1 MGAAPLFSELLAR
14 LQYDRVDFRGFTGR
28 EGSRG
33 KTVIST
39 RVIVESA
46 REFRQKRRWGRPRLA
61 VALLAIVSA
70 LALAACGSSSRSSST
85 TVSGTTSGSYSLAV
99 KFSDCMR
106 SHGVTT
112 FPDPNPG
119 GFSFPTIPGITQSP
133 GFRSAQQ
140 ACERFVPPPA
150 TSPGGFSPAQVARM
164 QAQALAL
171 ANCLRA
177 HGVPDFPDPRFTSEP
192 GGNFL
197 PAFSSSTCKFN
208 LSSPAFVAAVKVCPS
223 GLGGSFALAFI
234 RAQQEDGAACAQ

>member
-1 MGAAPLFSELLAR
+1 M
-14 LQYDRVDFRGFTGR
+14 
-28 EGSRG
+28 
-33 KTVIST
+33 VIGT
-39 RVIVESA
+39 RVMVTSA
-46 REFRQKRRWGRPRLA
+46 RESCQKRRWRQRRLA
-61 VALLAIVSA
+61 VALLTTVST
-70 LALAACGSSSRSSST
+70 LALAACASSSKSSST
-85 TVSGTTSGSYSLAV
+85 TVSGAASGGYSLAV

-106 SHGVTT
+106 SHGVPN

-133 GFRSAQQ
+133 AFRSGQQ
-140 ACERFVPPPA
+140 ACERFVPSPA
-150 TSPGGFSPAQVARM
+150 TSQGGFTPAQVARM

-177 HGVPDFPDPRFTSEP
+177 HGVTNFPDPRFTSEP
-192 GGNFL
+192 GGNLL
-197 PAFSSSTCKFN
+197 PAFSSSTCRLN